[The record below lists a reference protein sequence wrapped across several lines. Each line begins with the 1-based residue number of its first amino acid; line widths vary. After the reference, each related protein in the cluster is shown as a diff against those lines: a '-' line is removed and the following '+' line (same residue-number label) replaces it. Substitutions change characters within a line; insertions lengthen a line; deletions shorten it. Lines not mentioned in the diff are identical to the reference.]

1 MNEESSAHTIE
12 TDQRYQALMLDY
24 VAGSL
29 PRGPA
34 LVVSAHLAL
43 QPKAREITRTFDAAG
58 GMLLD
63 AIEPVE
69 IAQPAW
75 LEAETGR
82 DYSDLALREID
93 DMAHVLSSL
102 DEGRWRRNLAGM
114 LTMPLPG
121 CDAELLKLEAGR
133 KVPEHGHSGLEV
145 TLVLS
150 GALDDGNQLYRRGDL
165 LVHDEDSEHQPGAAK
180 GGDCIC
186 LIAQTG
192 SVRLKGP
199 LGWLINRFN

>member
-1 MNEESSAHTIE
+1 MIEESTAQTLE

-24 VAGSL
+24 VTGSL

-43 QPKAREITRTFDAAG
+43 QPKAREMTRTFDAAG

-69 IAQPAW
+69 IARPAW

-82 DYSDLALREID
+82 DYSSHALRDID
-93 DMAHVLSSL
+93 GMAHVLSSL
-102 DEGRWRRNLAGM
+102 DQGRWRRNLAGM
-114 LTMPLPG
+114 LMMPLPG

-150 GALDDGNQLYRRGDL
+150 GELDDGTQIYRRGDL

-186 LIAQTG
+186 LIA
-192 SVRLKGP
+192 
-199 LGWLINRFN
+199 

>member
-102 DEGRWRRNLAGM
+102 DEGHWRRNLAGM

>member
-1 MNEESSAHTIE
+1 MNDEFTAHTIE
-12 TDQRYQALMLDY
+12 EDQRYQALMLDY
-24 VAGSL
+24 AAGSL
-29 PRGPA
+29 MRGPA

-43 QPKAREITRTFDAAG
+43 QPQAREITRTFDAAG

-69 IAQPAW
+69 IAQPDW
-75 LEAETGR
+75 LEAEVGA
-82 DYSDLALREID
+82 DYSQYSLREID

-102 DEGRWRRNLAGM
+102 DQGRWRRNLAGM
-114 LTMPLPG
+114 LMMPLPG

-150 GALDDGNQLYRRGDL
+150 GELDDGSQIYRRGDL

>member
-1 MNEESSAHTIE
+1 MNDKMTAHSIE
-12 TDQRYQALMLDY
+12 KDQRYQALLLDY
-24 VAGSL
+24 SAGSL

-43 QPKAREITRTFDAAG
+43 HPRSREFTRTFDAAG

-75 LEAETGR
+75 LEAEIGQ
-82 DYSDLALREID
+82 DYSNHALREID
-93 DMAHVLSSL
+93 DRAHLLSSL
-102 DEGRWRRNLAGM
+102 DQGRWRRNLAGM
-114 LTMPLPG
+114 LMMPLTG

-150 GALDDGNQLYRRGDL
+150 GSLDDGSQIYRRGDL

-180 GGDCIC
+180 GSDCIC

-192 SVRLKGP
+192 PVRLKGP

>member
-1 MNEESSAHTIE
+1 MNEENTALTIE
-12 TDQRYQALMLDY
+12 KDQRYQALLMDY
-24 VAGSL
+24 AAGSL

-43 QPKAREITRTFDAAG
+43 QPQAREVTRTFDAAG

-75 LEAETGR
+75 LEAEKSR
-82 DYSDLALREID
+82 DYSNHALREID

-102 DEGRWRRNLAGM
+102 DQGRWRRNLAGM
-114 LTMPLPG
+114 LMMPLPG

-150 GALDDGNQLYRRGDL
+150 GELDDGSQIYRRGDL

>member
-1 MNEESSAHTIE
+1 MNEEFPAHTIE
-12 TDQRYQALMLDY
+12 KDQRYQALLLDY

-75 LEAETGR
+75 LETEVGG
-82 DYSDLALREID
+82 DYSRHALREID

-102 DEGRWRRNLAGM
+102 DHGRWRRNLAGM
-114 LTMPLPG
+114 LMMPVPG

-150 GALDDGNQLYRRGDL
+150 GALDDGNQIYRRGEL

-192 SVRLKGP
+192 NVRLKGP

>member
-1 MNEESSAHTIE
+1 MNDEFTAHTIE
-12 TDQRYQALMLDY
+12 EDQRYQALMLDY
-24 VAGSL
+24 AAGSL

-43 QPKAREITRTFDAAG
+43 QPQAREITRTFDAAG

-69 IAQPAW
+69 IAQPDW
-75 LEAETGR
+75 LEAEVGA
-82 DYSDLALREID
+82 DYSQYSLREID

-102 DEGRWRRNLAGM
+102 DQGRWRRNLAGM
-114 LTMPLPG
+114 LMMPLPG

-133 KVPEHGHSGLEV
+133 KVPEHGHSSLEV

-150 GALDDGNQLYRRGDL
+150 GELDDGSQIYRRGDL

>member
-192 SVRLKGP
+192 NVRLKGP

>member
-1 MNEESSAHTIE
+1 MNDEFTAHTIE
-12 TDQRYQALMLDY
+12 KDQRYQALMLDY
-24 VAGSL
+24 AAGSL

-43 QPKAREITRTFDAAG
+43 QPQAREITRTFDAAG

-63 AIEPVE
+63 TIEPVE

-75 LEAETGR
+75 LEAETGT
-82 DYSDLALREID
+82 DYSSHSLREID
-93 DMAHVLSSL
+93 DMAHVLSSI
-102 DEGRWRRNLAGM
+102 DQGRWRRNLAGM

-150 GALDDGNQLYRRGDL
+150 GALDDGNQIYRRGEL

-192 SVRLKGP
+192 NVRLKGP

>member
-1 MNEESSAHTIE
+1 MNDEFTAHTIE
-12 TDQRYQALMLDY
+12 EDQRYQALMLDY
-24 VAGSL
+24 AAGSL
-29 PRGPA
+29 LRGPA

-43 QPKAREITRTFDAAG
+43 QPQAREITRTFDAAG

-69 IAQPAW
+69 IAQPDW
-75 LEAETGR
+75 LEAEVGA
-82 DYSDLALREID
+82 DYSQYSLREID

-102 DEGRWRRNLAGM
+102 DQGRWRRNLAGM
-114 LTMPLPG
+114 LMMPLPG

-150 GALDDGNQLYRRGDL
+150 GELDDGSQIYRRGDL

>member
-1 MNEESSAHTIE
+1 MNDEFITDTIQQ
-12 TDQRYQALMLDY
+12 DQRYHALLLDY
-24 VAGSL
+24 ATGSL

-43 QPKAREITRTFDAAG
+43 QPQAREFTRTFDAAG
-58 GMLLD
+58 GILLD
-63 AIEPVE
+63 AIEPVD

-75 LEAETGR
+75 LEAEIGQ
-82 DYSDLALREID
+82 DYSNHALREID
-93 DMAHVLSSL
+93 DMTHVLSSL
-102 DEGRWRRNLAGM
+102 DQGRWRRNLAGM

-121 CDAELLKLEAGR
+121 SDAELLKLEAGR

-150 GALDDGNQLYRRGDL
+150 GALDDGSQVYRRGDL

-192 SVRLKGP
+192 GIRLKGP

>member
-1 MNEESSAHTIE
+1 MIEESTAQTLE

-24 VAGSL
+24 VTGSL

-43 QPKAREITRTFDAAG
+43 QPKAREMTRTFDAAG

-82 DYSDLALREID
+82 DYSSHALRDID
-93 DMAHVLSSL
+93 GMAHVLSSL
-102 DEGRWRRNLAGM
+102 DQGRWRRNLAGM
-114 LTMPLPG
+114 LMMPLPG

-150 GALDDGNQLYRRGDL
+150 GELDDGTQIYRRGDL

-192 SVRLKGP
+192 NVRLKGP

>member
-1 MNEESSAHTIE
+1 MNEQFTDLTIE
-12 TDQRYQALMLDY
+12 RDQRYQALLLDY
-24 VAGSL
+24 AAGSL

-34 LVVSAHLAL
+34 MVVSAHLAL
-43 QPKAREITRTFDAAG
+43 QPQAREFTRMYDAAG

-63 AIEPVE
+63 AIDPVE
-69 IAQPAW
+69 IAQPVW
-75 LEAETGR
+75 LEKEVSR
-82 DYSDLALREID
+82 DYSNHALRKSG
-93 DMAHVLSSL
+93 DMADIMSSL
-102 DEGRWRRNLAGM
+102 EQGCWRRNLAGM
-114 LTMPLPG
+114 VMIPLPAS
-121 CDAELLKLEAGR
+121 DTELLKLEAGR

-150 GALDDGNQLYRRGDL
+150 GALEEGSKIYRRGDL

-192 SVRLKGP
+192 AVRLKGP
-199 LGWLINRFN
+199 LGWLINHFN

>member
-1 MNEESSAHTIE
+1 MNDEFTAHTIE
-12 TDQRYQALMLDY
+12 EDQRYQALMLDHA
-24 VAGSL
+24 AGSL
-29 PRGPA
+29 LRGPA

-43 QPKAREITRTFDAAG
+43 QPQAREITRTFDAAG

-69 IAQPAW
+69 IAQPDW
-75 LEAETGR
+75 LEAEVGA
-82 DYSDLALREID
+82 DYSQYSLREID

-102 DEGRWRRNLAGM
+102 DQGRWRRNLAGM
-114 LTMPLPG
+114 LMMPLPG

-150 GALDDGNQLYRRGDL
+150 GELDDGSQIYRRGDL

>member
-1 MNEESSAHTIE
+1 MNDEFTAHTIE
-12 TDQRYQALMLDY
+12 EDQRYQALMLDY
-24 VAGSL
+24 AAGSL

-43 QPKAREITRTFDAAG
+43 QPQAREITRTFDAAG

-69 IAQPAW
+69 IAQPDW
-75 LEAETGR
+75 LEAEVGA
-82 DYSDLALREID
+82 DYSQYSLREID

-102 DEGRWRRNLAGM
+102 DQGRWRRNLAGM
-114 LTMPLPG
+114 LMMPLPG

-150 GALDDGNQLYRRGDL
+150 GELDDGSQIYRRGDL

-199 LGWLINRFN
+199 LGCLINRFN